1 MKTFMTFVTA
11 VFLLLVIATQSL
23 AGTIRHDVSESGYL
37 ALADQFPATGK
48 LSTGTGVLIAPRWVL
63 TAAHVVDPTIISFTK
78 FLHPSTFSVG
88 GNEYGYVPYLDAITY
103 PSYRGSNNYRDY
115 RDGYDIALIHL
126 DEPVLNVEPAKLFEG
141 DAAGAVA
148 AWVGYGMG
156 GTGLT
161 GKTTPW
167 GIKRAGNN
175 VVDRVGGVTI
185 PWVGDTPDGAVLLS
199 DFDNPLNAGDSS
211 WGSAIPLLLE
221 LCASSGDS
229 GGTVYID
236 GKVAGIMSFVTDG
249 PAVAN
254 DGTYNS
260 DYGDITVATA
270 VLPHIAWIN
279 SIIIPEPAS
288 FLLLVAGM
296 GLVMGRRRR

>member
-1 MKTFMTFVTA
+1 MKLQ
-11 VFLLLVIATQSL
+11 LLSACLVLLSL
-23 AGTIRHDVSESGYL
+23 AGNGFAGVIRHDVAESGYL

-48 LSTGTGVLIAPRWVL
+48 LSTGTGVLIAPQWVL
-63 TAAHVVDPTIISFTK
+63 TAAHVVDPTIISFTR
-78 FLHPSTFSVG
+78 FLQPSTFSVG
-88 GNEYGYVPYLDAITY
+88 GKAYGYVPYLDAVTY

-126 DEPVLNVEPAKLFEG
+126 DEPVLDVEPAKLFTG
-141 DAAGAVA
+141 DAEGVIA

-167 GIKRAGNN
+167 GVKRAGNN
-175 VVDRVGGVTI
+175 VVDRVGGVTV

-221 LCASSGDS
+221 LCGSSGDS
-229 GGTVYID
+229 GGTVYIN
-236 GKVAGIMSFVTDG
+236 GEVAGIMSFVTDG
-249 PAVAN
+249 PAHAN

-270 VLPHIAWIN
+270 VLPHLDWIY
-279 SIIIPEPAS
+279 SVIPEPS
-288 FLLLVAGM
+288 SLLMLLTGTLLV
-296 GLVMGRRRR
+296 LRRVR